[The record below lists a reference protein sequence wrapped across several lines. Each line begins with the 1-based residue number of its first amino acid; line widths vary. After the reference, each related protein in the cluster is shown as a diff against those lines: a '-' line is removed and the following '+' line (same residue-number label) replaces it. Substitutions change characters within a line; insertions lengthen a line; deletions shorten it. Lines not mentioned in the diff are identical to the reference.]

1 MNGLVINGWFL
12 TERTLGIQRVARE
25 LVRALD
31 AIVPAGRVELLAPRS
46 AVDVPEYANIR
57 VVRRGTCGW
66 FLWEQLVLPVYAY
79 AHGRV
84 PVSFCNVVPLL
95 CPGIVCIHDVCYRT
109 MAPMFRKSPRGLL
122 SMLWHR
128 LHYRWAAL
136 FARRILTVSEFSK
149 REIMR
154 LYGVPDGRIDV
165 IFNGWEHL
173 TRVEPDESVFERFP
187 SLKGGGYYFV
197 LGSLAEYK
205 NLRWIFES
213 AARYPCIRYVIT
225 GGGMESAMPDCLNGV
240 CPANVCFTGFLD
252 DAEVKA
258 LLLRCRALVQP
269 SKAEGFGL
277 PPLEALS
284 LGREIIVSRRTA
296 MPEVYGT
303 AAHYIEDPE
312 DYAMVD
318 PDALLAKPTTGA
330 ADVLARCSWR
340 NSARILL
347 ACLKLENTLDF
358 RLIV

>member
-1 MNGLVINGWFL
+1 MKTKGFVINGWFL

-31 AIVPAGRVELLAPRS
+31 AIVPAGRVELLVPRS
-46 AVDVPEYANIR
+46 APDVPAYANVR
-57 VVRRGTCGW
+57 VVRRGTCGR
-66 FLWEQLVLPVYAY
+66 LPWEQLVLPAYAR

-95 CPGIVCIHDVCYRT
+95 CPGVVCVHDVFYRT
-109 MAPMFRKSPRGLL
+109 MAPMFRKSLRGLL
-122 SMLWHR
+122 SMAWHR

-149 REIMR
+149 REIVR
-154 LYGVPDGRIDV
+154 HYGVSAARIDV

-173 TRVEPDESVFERFP
+173 TRVEPDEAVFGRFP
-187 SLKGGGYYFV
+187 ALRDGGYYFV

-205 NLRWIFES
+205 NLRWVFES
-213 AARYPCIRYVIT
+213 AARHPCVRYVVT
-225 GGGMESAMPDCLNGV
+225 GRGMESAMSDCLNGAR
-240 CPANVCFTGFLD
+240 PANVCFTGFLD

-258 LLLRCRALVQP
+258 LLLRCKALVQP

-296 MPEVYGT
+296 MPEIYGT
-303 AAHYIEDPE
+303 AAHYIEDPG
-312 DYAMVD
+312 DYAAVD
-318 PDALLAKPTTGA
+318 PDALLAKPATGA

-347 ACLKLENTLDF
+347 ACLEK
-358 RLIV
+358 VG